1 MKLCFS
7 TLGCHDLVL
16 DRILDLANKYGIEA
30 IEVRGINNELDNE
43 KIDDFKLHNAQLTM
57 EKFKS
62 HNVDLYS
69 LGTSCSFHDPNTR
82 KQKIEKGFR
91 EIHIANSLN
100 VTNIRVFGNNI
111 LDSKEISTNL
121 VIDGLKTM
129 CEYALPYD
137 VTVLLEVHGDFNSI
151 DTLTP
156 IVNSLKEYTNFGLI
170 WDIYHTHSTH
180 KNDWDKF
187 YDTFKGY
194 IKHIHIKDSIGNKLV
209 LPGDGEI
216 EFTKIVNYV
225 LNKGYDG
232 YFSLEWERKWNP
244 ELPSLEEALNKY
256 VDILKSCGEPK

>member
-1 MKLCFS
+1 MGSFMLKRGECMKLCFS

-16 DRILDLANKYGIEA
+16 DSILDLANKYGIEA

-62 HNVDLYS
+62 HNVVLYS

-91 EIHIANSLN
+91 ELHIANSLN
-100 VTNIRVFGNNI
+100 IKNIRVFGNNI

-137 VTVLLEVHGDFNSI
+137 VTVLL
-151 DTLTP
+151 
-156 IVNSLKEYTNFGLI
+156 
-170 WDIYHTHSTH
+170 
-180 KNDWDKF
+180 
-187 YDTFKGY
+187 
-194 IKHIHIKDSIGNKLV
+194 IGS
-209 LPGDGEI
+209 
-216 EFTKIVNYV
+216 KIV
-225 LNKGYDG
+225 LISISFE
-232 YFSLEWERKWNP
+232 FSSKKESSETSGRAIII
-244 ELPSLEEALNKY
+244 S
-256 VDILKSCGEPK
+256 